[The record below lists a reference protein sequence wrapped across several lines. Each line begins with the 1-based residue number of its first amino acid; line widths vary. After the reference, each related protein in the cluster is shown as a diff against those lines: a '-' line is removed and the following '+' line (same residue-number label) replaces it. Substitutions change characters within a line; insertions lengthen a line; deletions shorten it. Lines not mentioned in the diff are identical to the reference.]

1 MNEELWQEFAPI
13 AKRAA
18 KRAWY
23 MSGEHL
29 DLDDLEAEAWYWLMR
44 KREEYASWR
53 DDEGN
58 LYSSSVV
65 QNLTSKHLS
74 RYVRRELM
82 YAAGQDP
89 RDQLNYT
96 RSTVIAALP
105 LALTRVG
112 EQVPNETG
120 IVGSRVANRTGD
132 AQAMALDVRMAYER
146 VASGSQRALF
156 ARYGLG
162 LPWAEIGASEGVT
175 DSAVRARADE
185 GIDLIVDILNGL
197 YPVKGHGPGTR
208 RVMSNAAA
216 QAVTERGGE
225 PPDGINNIMA

>member
-1 MNEELWQEFAPI
+1 MNEDLWREFAPC

-18 KRAWY
+18 KRAWS
-23 MSGEHL
+23 MSGEQL
-29 DLDDLEAEAWYWLMR
+29 DLEDLESEAWYWLMR
-44 KREEYASWR
+44 KCQEYSSWR

-74 RYVRRELM
+74 KYVRRELM
-82 YAAGQDP
+82 YAAGRDP
-89 RDQLNYT
+89 RDQLNYK

-105 LALTRVG
+105 LALTRIG

-120 IVGSRVANRTGD
+120 IVGSKVANRTGD

-156 ARYGLG
+156 ARYGVG
-162 LPWAEIGASEGVT
+162 LPWAEIGASEGVS

-197 YPVKGHGPGTR
+197 YPVRTQGPGTR
-208 RVMSNAAA
+208 RVMSNQAAR
-216 QAVTERGGE
+216 AVTEWGGD
-225 PPDGINNIMA
+225 PPDGVNQMLA

>member
-1 MNEELWQEFAPI
+1 MNDELWAAFGPI

-18 KRAWY
+18 KRAWH
-23 MSGEHL
+23 MSGEQM
-29 DLDDLEAEAWYWLMR
+29 DVEDLESEAWYWLVR
-44 KREEYASWR
+44 KHDTYTSWR
-53 DDEGN
+53 DDEGK
-58 LYSSSVV
+58 LYADSIVKNVV
-65 QNLTSKHLS
+65 QDRLS
-74 RYVRRELM
+74 RYVRRELAF
-82 YAAGQDP
+82 AAGRDP

-96 RSTVIAALP
+96 RAKVIAALP
-105 LALTRVG
+105 FALTG
-112 EQVPNETG
+112 EGVKLPNETG
-120 IVGSRVANRTGD
+120 IVGSKVASRGGD
-132 AQAMALDVRMAYER
+132 AHAMALDVRLAYER
-146 VASGSQRALF
+146 VSTASQRALL

-225 PPDGINNIMA
+225 PPDGSSQYLA